1 MPHLILE
8 SLDRPESGLLT
19 PKAKRALAIFLTLAG
34 FSLAHNLLSA
44 SLIHWQFLLQRLYYL
59 PIIMAA
65 LFLGWRGGLIAA
77 LFAGSSLLLR
87 PFMDSRGAYYDLLDQ
102 CLEATIFCV
111 VGLVIGVL
119 SDRRDKQT
127 SALEL
132 TTIKLGKVYREL
144 QENFERMK
152 RAERLYALGQLSAGL
167 AHEIR
172 NPLAGIEGS
181 VTVLQSEPQSEERRR
196 EFLEIIQ
203 KECRRL
209 NRLLTNFL
217 DFAKPRPP
225 QIQPADVAALLDS
238 TISLAEHAVERKPI
252 VLRKDL
258 AAKIPA
264 VECDVEQIKQVL
276 LNLTMNAIQA
286 MPDGGEVVLSARER
300 EGFLHI
306 QVADQGSGIDPRDRD
321 RIFDPFFTTRN
332 EGTGLGLSVAH
343 QIVGEH
349 GGILSVEPREGRGST
364 FVVIL
369 PVRHESRLGSTL

>member
-1 MPHLILE
+1 VPHLILE

-286 MPDGGEVVLSARER
+286 MPDGGEVVLSASER

>member
-1 MPHLILE
+1 VPHLILE

>member
-286 MPDGGEVVLSARER
+286 MPDGGEVVLSASER

>member
-1 MPHLILE
+1 VPHLILE
-8 SLDRPESGLLT
+8 SLDRPEPNLLT
-19 PKAKRALAIFLTLAG
+19 PKVKRALAIFLTLAG

-65 LFLGWRGGLIAA
+65 LFLGWKGGLTAA

-87 PFMDSRGAYYDLLDQ
+87 PFMDSQGAYYDLLDQ
-102 CLEATIFCV
+102 FLEATIFCV

-181 VTVLQSEPQSEERRR
+181 VSVLQSEPQSEERRR
-196 EFLEIIQ
+196 EFLEIIH

-238 TISLAEHAVERKPI
+238 TISLAEHAVERKAI

-276 LNLTMNAIQA
+276 LNLTMNAIQS
-286 MPDGGEVVLSARER
+286 MPEGGEIVLSARER
-300 EGFLHI
+300 EGLLHI
-306 QVADQGSGIDPRDRD
+306 QVADQGCGIDPQDRD

-364 FVVIL
+364 FIVIL
-369 PVRHESRLGSTL
+369 PIRHESRLESAL